1 MGDHL
6 DYQKSE
12 RSYSNDY
19 RNGYKTKQVDS
30 SYSTMVTE
38 FSQDRKSTFGEPQVV
53 KKRPKDTSDIVQKIN
68 MVYAKGMISQ

>member
-19 RNGYKTKQVDS
+19 RNGYKTKQIDS

-38 FSQDRKSTFGEPQVV
+38 FPQDCKSTFGEPQVV
-53 KKRPKDTSDIVQKIN
+53 KKRPKDTSDIDQKIN